1 MTGGQPM
8 KATTLTVLVIIV
20 TAVWSSGC
28 WLNSSRSLS
37 APADQT
43 KAPDTSPG
51 GKPSVP
57 KNAITDAGADKSAPQ
72 PNLMVIGASSL
83 LPPLGQQPQLLRAM
97 LRSKGIQM
105 HIEGRWPPLDAL
117 SRMKSSKRVWDYV
130 IIDAWHFGRGRT
142 DPPDFPKNVAA
153 FVKQVR
159 AQSPKCKII
168 LFPWWLPDA
177 KATNEDV
184 MEVFRR
190 CVGQARLNG
199 IWVATTGPAFMEV
212 RLARPD
218 LRVTYSKTDAH
229 PGVDGAYINACSV
242 YALIT
247 GESPV
252 GLPATLRI
260 TVDANGGKTVDFAIA
275 PGNARYLQEAA
286 WRVYQREIKNTK
298 PVK

>member
-1 MTGGQPM
+1 MR
-8 KATTLTVLVIIV
+8 ATTLTVLVIIV

-28 WLNSSRSLS
+28 GPNSSPSQS
-37 APADQT
+37 AAADHPTASDKDPGDKPAL
-43 KAPDTSPG
+43 
-51 GKPSVP
+51 P
-57 KNAITDAGADKSAPQ
+57 KNAITDDGADKSAPP
-72 PNLMVIGASSL
+72 PNLMVVGASSL

-97 LRSKGIQM
+97 LSSKGIQM
-105 HIEGRWPPLDAL
+105 HIEGRWPPLDAV
-117 SRMKSSKRVWDYV
+117 SRMKSSKRNWDYV

-184 MEVFRR
+184 MAVFRR
-190 CVGQARLNG
+190 CVEQARLND

-218 LRVTYSKTDAH
+218 LRITYSKTDAH
-229 PGVDGAYINACSV
+229 PGVDGAYINACSL

-247 GESPV
+247 GKSPV
-252 GLPATLRI
+252 GLPATLKI
-260 TVDANGGKTVDFAIA
+260 TADANGGKTVDFAVA
-275 PGNARYLQEAA
+275 PDNAKYLQEAA

-298 PVK
+298 PAK

>member
-1 MTGGQPM
+1 
-8 KATTLTVLVIIV
+8 
-20 TAVWSSGC
+20 
-28 WLNSSRSLS
+28 
-37 APADQT
+37 
-43 KAPDTSPG
+43 
-51 GKPSVP
+51 
-57 KNAITDAGADKSAPQ
+57 
-72 PNLMVIGASSL
+72 MVIGASSL

-97 LRSKGIQM
+97 LGSKGIQM
-105 HIEGRWPPLDAL
+105 HVEGRWPPLDAV

-142 DPPDFPKNVAA
+142 EPPDFPKNVAA
-153 FVKQVR
+153 FVEQVR

-184 MEVFRR
+184 MDIFRR
-190 CVGQARLNG
+190 CVEQARLND

-229 PGVDGAYINACSV
+229 PGVHGAYVNACSL

-247 GESPV
+247 GRSPV
-252 GLPATLRI
+252 GLPATLKI
-260 TVDANGGKTVDFAIA
+260 TADANGGKTVDFTIA
-275 PGNARYLQEAA
+275 PDDAKYLQEAA

-298 PVK
+298 PAK